1 MPYAQCPRCKLMH
14 YFQVD
19 DVAAWYQAHFPCHRP
34 GYVVPALC
42 ADCARREIDSRH
54 EKMKQRRR

>member
-1 MPYAQCPRCKLMH
+1 MH